1 MQSTK
6 IFTTQNVTM
15 IVLLM
20 RCFTLAA
27 LTALAVWYGY
37 LFHAN
42 AVSVRATG
50 IGFSTDLPGSL
61 SSCSCS
67 MQ

>member
-1 MQSTK
+1 MRSTK
-6 IFTTQNVTM
+6 IFTVRNVTM

-20 RCFTLAA
+20 RCFIVAA

-42 AVSVRATG
+42 AVSARATG
-50 IGFSTDLPGSL
+50 IVFSTNL
-61 SSCSCS
+61 SASPNSCSCS